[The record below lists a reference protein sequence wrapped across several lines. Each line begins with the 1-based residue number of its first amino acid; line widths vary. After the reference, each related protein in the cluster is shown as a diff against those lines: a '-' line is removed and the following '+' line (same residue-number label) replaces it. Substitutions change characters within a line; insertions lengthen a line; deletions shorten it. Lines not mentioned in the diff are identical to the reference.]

1 MSTANENSITPT
13 YTFRQLD
20 NLEEVKRWTEFCAQ
34 CFAYKANPPP
44 ASYFMRHYENDPNA
58 EPEHVF
64 VAEVEES
71 GMIVAS
77 VRIFLRDLASF
88 GTDLSAAVRAGGI
101 GEVCTD
107 PDHRRKGLSNTL
119 LRRAIGYMQS
129 IGLEVSLLHAS
140 ETFRK
145 VYQKVGYVS
154 CRSRWVDVD
163 FCASLSSVKC
173 KMSSEYS
180 IRKIDFDGDVD
191 TLSQLYNDYSVNRS
205 KCAGCIVRSKE
216 YWDRYVSQEMI
227 LASGCTLPLVLVD
240 RDNAP
245 IAWLSLRV
253 LNAEKL
259 IVKDFGFR
267 QNLLDPSINV
277 TLTLASLISEAITQY
292 VGKNQQLST
301 PVKDRVAIS
310 IPFLVWEE
318 MKLFTSSKVAGK
330 SEDDIYGFN
339 FTTVCQNN
347 DDGWMYKV
355 LNPAGEQFV
364 KSLLEG
370 CNTKDNSNSD
380 HQHILWPTDSF

>member
-1 MSTANENSITPT
+1 M
-13 YTFRQLD
+13 
-20 NLEEVKRWTEFCAQ
+20 
-34 CFAYKANPPP
+34 
-44 ASYFMRHYENDPNA
+44 
-58 EPEHVF
+58 
-64 VAEVEES
+64 
-71 GMIVAS
+71 
-77 VRIFLRDLASF
+77 
-88 GTDLSAAVRAGGI
+88 
-101 GEVCTD
+101 
-107 PDHRRKGLSNTL
+107 
-119 LRRAIGYMQS
+119 
-129 IGLEVSLLHAS
+129 
-140 ETFRK
+140 
-145 VYQKVGYVS
+145 
-154 CRSRWVDVD
+154 DVD

-267 QNLLDPSINV
+267 QNLLDPSISV
-277 TLTLASLISEAITQY
+277 TLTLASLISEAVIQY